1 MSTPH
6 RQPDARLILWGGMT
20 TMMLAMGIGRFIYT
34 PILPDMIAAHL
45 LDVRSAGLLA
55 ATNFIG
61 YFVGALVAT
70 LFGRASTRRRLLMLG
85 IVLSVLTTLGMGLA
99 QDLLAW
105 HALRF
110 LSGIASAF
118 AQIFISAFVME
129 ALVNQGRADRIGW
142 LLGGVGIGIVTS
154 SLAIELAQRMGVS
167 WAGQWLV
174 AGGLA
179 TLFAMPALYT
189 GFRLRPVDE
198 PPRTGPAGAPRRK
211 LFSLVFTLLFL
222 AYGGMGFG
230 YVVQATYLPTLVRSL
245 PQLAGFSTLTWLVV
259 GLAAAPSNFIWQAM
273 ARRLGVT
280 LALIMAFLLQGG
292 GLLVPVL
299 WHSVPGAII
308 GAAALGATLIGI
320 TALCLQQ
327 ARILAPEQ
335 FPRALAWMTVVFSL
349 GQIGGPPLAALLV
362 GPGNDFL
369 PPTIMTSAVLA
380 VSALLCLP
388 LLGRRGQAAA

>member
-6 RQPDARLILWGGMT
+6 RQPDWRLILWGGIAT
-20 TMMLAMGIGRFIYT
+20 FMLAMGIGRFVYT
-34 PILPDMIAAHL
+34 PILPDMIGAHL
-45 LDVRSAGLLA
+45 LDVKSAGLLA
-55 ATNFIG
+55 ATNFVG
-61 YFVGALVAT
+61 YFVGALAAT
-70 LFGRASTRRRLLMLG
+70 PFGRPSTRRLLLMLG
-85 IVLSVLTTLGMGLA
+85 IVLSVLTTLAMGFTREP
-99 QDLLAW
+99 LAW

-118 AQIFISAFVME
+118 AQIFASAFVME
-129 ALVNQGRADRIGW
+129 ALANQGRADRIGW

-154 SLAIELAQRMGVS
+154 SLVIEAAQRSGIG
-167 WAGQWLV
+167 WAGQWQV
-174 AGGLA
+174 AGALA
-179 TLFAMPALYT
+179 ALFAVPALYT
-189 GFRLRPVDE
+189 AYHLRPVAELPRADNDAA
-198 PPRTGPAGAPRRK
+198 PPHK
-211 LFSLVFTLLFL
+211 LFTLAFTLLFL

-245 PQLAGFSTLTWLVV
+245 PQLADFSTLTWLVV
-259 GLAAAPSNFIWQAM
+259 GLAAAPSNFIWQPLV
-273 ARRLGVT
+273 RHLGVT
-280 LALIMAFLLQGG
+280 LALIIAFLLQAI

-327 ARILAPEQ
+327 ARILSPAQ

-349 GQIGGPPLAALLV
+349 GQIAGPPLAALLV

-388 LLGRRGQAAA
+388 LLRWRQPAA